1 MLISNNILPIAIAVG
16 LSILSGT
23 GVFLMELRE
32 GKVKGTVL
40 DFLTTISYA
49 VTAGLMAYYVGR
61 HQKFDE
67 PIIYF
72 SVLLSSNNGY
82 EVVHMARKINT
93 ESVARI
99 ITQIFTKGGK

>member
-1 MLISNNILPIAIAVG
+1 MLISNDILPITIAVG
-16 LSILSGT
+16 LSLLSGT

-32 GKVKGTVL
+32 GKVNGTVL

-49 VTAGLMAYYVGR
+49 VTAGLMAYYIGR

-93 ESVARI
+93 ESVVKAL
-99 ITQIFTKGGK
+99 TQIFTKGGK